1 MNQWLED
8 HKIPVFVV
16 VGLLIA
22 AAATFFA
29 LRWRAPAPVVI
40 EPPPATVTPGPI
52 QVYVSGAV
60 AKPDVYSLPNGS
72 IVKDALE
79 AAGGATSDADLNH
92 VNLAQALKDGQQ
104 VYVPKIGEVPTPAP
118 TSAKGTPGTVVT
130 GPININTATQ
140 DELDSLPHIGPAI
153 AARIIDYR
161 TKHGPF
167 ARIEDIKNVQGI
179 GPSIFDA
186 IKDLITVQ

>member
-8 HKIPVFVV
+8 HKIPVFIA

-22 AAATFFA
+22 AAAAFFA

-40 EPPPATVTPGPI
+40 EPPPATATSGPI

-60 AKPDVYSLPNGS
+60 AKPDVYSLPYGS

-79 AAGGATSDADLNH
+79 AAGGATGDADLNH
-92 VNLAQALKDGQQ
+92 VNLAQSLKNNQQ

-118 TSAKGTPGTVVT
+118 TNAKGTPGTVVT

-140 DELDSLPHIGPAI
+140 AELETLPHIGPAI

-161 TKHGPF
+161 TKHGSF

-179 GPSIFDA
+179 GPSTFDQ